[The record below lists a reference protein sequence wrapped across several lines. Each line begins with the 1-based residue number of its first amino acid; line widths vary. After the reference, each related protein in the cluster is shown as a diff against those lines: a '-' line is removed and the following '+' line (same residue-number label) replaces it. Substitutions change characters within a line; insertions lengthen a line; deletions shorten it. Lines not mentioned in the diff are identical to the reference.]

1 MMESETQ
8 IGEKMKST
16 RTTIAMAVI
25 LSAATLLS
33 ACGPEPTPPPPTPD
47 LDAFATQVAATVL
60 AQVEKTAAAYTPPA
74 TNTPEASPTPTQPE
88 MTATPEATATPVQC
102 DNAQYVSDVTV
113 PDNTQMTPGQKF
125 VKTWQIKNTGTC
137 TWSTGY
143 TLVYSHGEK
152 MNGKAVALTG
162 DVLPG
167 ATTEVTVN
175 LTAPSKAGSY
185 AGAWRMANAKG
196 YPFGTWYTVV
206 ITVK

>member
-1 MMESETQ
+1 MMASETQ

-25 LSAATLLS
+25 LSAAILLS
-33 ACGPEPTPPPPTPD
+33 ACGPESTPPPPTPD

-60 AQVEKTAAAYTPPA
+60 AQVSKTAAAYTPPA
-74 TNTPEASPTPTQPE
+74 TNTPEASATPQVTS
-88 MTATPEATATPVQC
+88 TPEATATPTSPAVC
-102 DNAQYVSDVTV
+102 DLAKYVSDVTI
-113 PDNTQMTPGQKF
+113 PDGTQMTPGQKF

-137 TWSTGY
+137 TWSAGY
-143 TLVYSHGEK
+143 TLVYGYGEK
-152 MNGKAVALTG
+152 MNGKAVALTS

-167 ATTEVTVN
+167 ATTEVSVN

-185 AGAWRMANAKG
+185 TAAWRMANAKG
-196 YPFGTWYTVV
+196 YPFGDFYTVV